1 MLNKEAQDF
10 LAASLTGAARSLQN
24 LLDALDRSV
33 QFYLPKHEE
42 KWNQFNKL
50 KNLLQLSSTGKETSV
65 SDCLGV
71 VLNTLEFDAAQA
83 REAKLRYRKLA
94 KVVHPDH
101 NGSEALFKV
110 VHLAY
115 KSRDLKLL
123 DILCKAVYEEIDSKE
138 VLSILKTRLNA
149 TISQIQSKPA
159 FKLLKLDA
167 SSGKD
172 GVNEHAL
179 AYAESMLDKLIAT
192 LQVILLQGD
201 KNATSQGTSN

>member
-1 MLNKEAQDF
+1 MLNKEAQDS
-10 LAASLTGAARSLQN
+10 LAASISGAAKNLKN
-24 LLDALDRSV
+24 LLDALDRSI
-33 QFYLPKHEE
+33 QFYLPKHED
-42 KWNQFNKL
+42 KWSQFNKL
-50 KNLLQLSSTGKETSV
+50 KNLLQLSSTGKDTSV
-65 SDCLGV
+65 SDCLGI

-83 REAKLRYRKLA
+83 RESKLRYRKLA
-94 KVVHPDH
+94 KVIHPDH
-101 NGSEALFKV
+101 NGSDELFKIA
-110 VHLAY
+110 HLAY
-115 KSRDLKLL
+115 KSRDLRLL
-123 DILCKAVYEEIDSKE
+123 DLLCKAVYEEIDSKE

-159 FKLLKLDA
+159 FKLLKLDV

-172 GVNEHAL
+172 GINEQAL